1 MAKKPFLESALEGGL
16 FASRWLMAPFY
27 VGLVAAL
34 VALMVVFF
42 QELAHQI
49 PMLWTFDP
57 VTHAYAMTADDAIML
72 ALSLIDLSLA
82 ANLVLIVMFSG
93 YENFVSKLDIADHKD
108 RPEWMGTVDFSA
120 LKLKLVASIVAISGI
135 ALLKGFLD
143 LGSDEKVLTVDD
155 EKQLMWQVIVHIT
168 FVVSGVLLA
177 FMDWL
182 TGHQKG

>member
-1 MAKKPFLESALEGGL
+1 MAGKPFLEDVLERGL

-27 VGLVAAL
+27 VGLIAAL

-42 QELAHQI
+42 QELAHDL
-49 PMLWTFDP
+49 PLLWTLDP
-57 VTHAYAMTADDAIML
+57 VTNAYALSPDDVIML

-82 ANLVLIVMFSG
+82 GNLVLIVIFSG
-93 YENFVSKLDIADHKD
+93 YENFISKLDVGDHKD
-108 RPEWMGTVDFSA
+108 RPDWMGTVDFSG

-135 ALLKGFLD
+135 ALLKAFLD
-143 LGSDEKVLTVDD
+143 IGAAEEMTPTM
-155 EKQLMWQVIVHIT
+155 ERQLLWQVVVHIT